1 MEDCTWQRHLA
12 RAHCTL
18 QTLGVFKTRVTQ
30 SGRCFKKMSLAE
42 VLPWKWRFRD
52 REFPETRL
60 LIRKIQTRSY
70 VDANCA
76 WREVDRPLI
85 EAVEAPE

>member
-1 MEDCTWQRHLA
+1 
-12 RAHCTL
+12 
-18 QTLGVFKTRVTQ
+18 
-30 SGRCFKKMSLAE
+30 MSLAE
-42 VLPWKWRFRD
+42 VLSWKWRFRD